1 MMSLF
6 SSWNAAGSALGPG
19 NLLKSISRDVL
30 PSISGL
36 IGAASDRHSRMA
48 AIGAQNKA
56 SAIAAARGQIDI
68 LKKRASSLDR
78 AMGEYGT
85 ALVAGARAGG
95 VMPSYYGPI
104 WKGLADDAEDA
115 NVDYGAIQ
123 FRHSMERAN
132 FAAQRAMVRLQ
143 FVERLT
149 DGIFG
154 GDWFDGGHSSMN
166 GGRRSPR

>member
-1 MMSLF
+1 MMSLL
-6 SSWNAAGSALGPG
+6 SSWNAAGSTLAPG
-19 NLLKSISRDVL
+19 NLLNSISSDIL
-30 PSISGL
+30 PSITGL
-36 IGAASDRHSRMA
+36 IGAASDRRSRLA
-48 AIGAQNKA
+48 AIGAQSKA
-56 SAIAAARGQIDI
+56 NDITTARSQIDI
-68 LKKRASSLDR
+68 LRKRTSSLDR
-78 AMGEYGT
+78 AMGEYGS

-115 NVDYGAIQ
+115 NENYGDIQ

-143 FVERLT
+143 FLERLT

-154 GDWFDGGHSSMN
+154 GDWFDGDHASTN
-166 GGRRSPR
+166 GGRRARR